1 MDNIGKTEWQQK
13 KWTQNR
19 ERSFALAAANTTTNV
34 LDQFISQSKTS
45 PLPNKKKR
53 QIVHQCTQ

>member
-1 MDNIGKTEWQQK
+1 MTRAAMHNIGKTEWQQK

-19 ERSFALAAANTTTNV
+19 ERSFALAAATTTNV

-45 PLPNKKKR
+45 PLPNKKKM
-53 QIVHQCTQ
+53 QIG